1 MKRNYTFVITKG
13 VDGYFIASVPELPGV
28 MTQAKS
34 IAEIFP
40 RVKEA
45 IEVYLEAVEQENKSI
60 LDKVEFVG
68 VNQIEVEIG

>member
-45 IEVYLEAVEQENKSI
+45 IEVYLEAVEEENQTF
-60 LDKVEFVG
+60 LEKVEFIG